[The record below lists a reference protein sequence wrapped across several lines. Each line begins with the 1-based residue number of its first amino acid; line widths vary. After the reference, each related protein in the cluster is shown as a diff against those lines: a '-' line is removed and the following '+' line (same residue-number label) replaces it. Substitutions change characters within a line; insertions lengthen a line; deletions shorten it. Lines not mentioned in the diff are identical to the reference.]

1 MEELKL
7 ECLADGAV
15 RVCLSQGEAQVCT
28 TVSSMHL
35 AEEKRR
41 QLEKA
46 LESPGL

>member
-1 MEELKL
+1 MKELEL
-7 ECLADGAV
+7 ESLADGAV
-15 RVCLSQGEAQVCT
+15 RVCLSQGEAQICT

-46 LESPGL
+46 LEGEA